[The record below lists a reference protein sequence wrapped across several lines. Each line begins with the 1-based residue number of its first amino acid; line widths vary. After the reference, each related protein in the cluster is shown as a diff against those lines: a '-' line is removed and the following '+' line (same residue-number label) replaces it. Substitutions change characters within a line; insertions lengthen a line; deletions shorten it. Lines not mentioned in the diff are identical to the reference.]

1 MFFWKKIEMKE
12 KRKKRKG
19 DSKRYRLDSGMYNW
33 IRGICLEDILAF
45 PLFVNACVQRYHCDV
60 AFVNGMERTNE
71 SCNDAHSVRIITG
84 GNNEIIIF
92 FSPPVLR
99 LVFGDLIF

>member
-1 MFFWKKIEMKE
+1 MKE

-33 IRGICLEDILAF
+33 IHGICLEDILAF
-45 PLFVNACVQRYHCDV
+45 PPFVNACVQRYHCDV

-71 SCNDAHSVRIITG
+71 SCNDAQFGS
-84 GNNEIIIF
+84 NNNWRE
-92 FSPPVLR
+92 
-99 LVFGDLIF
+99 